1 MANGRLDTTHIDLGT
16 LDPNYVL
23 GLQTRSGLNVAD
35 LISRLSAELQVLN
48 GGLDPLIADLVYPTT
63 ATQAGAPTEVRG
75 FEARK
80 RGEHT
85 PGRPQ
90 YGERTLN
97 HMLPIDPWEISIG
110 YTEEKLKTIKL
121 AEFDAQNRGLRAA
134 WEKLYRQQTLI
145 RLFGNAEVPVSQS
158 TATSPGFAG
167 SGTGTNVFAGL
178 FPDNQALPAGYSH
191 YLRDVIAN
199 IGPMTLAGVKLL
211 RRWYRGPF
219 DLIASAAVI
228 DAITALPTPTF
239 VPAGSILVR
248 PGQGTAEALV
258 DAGVYVGVL
267 HGDIRIHQPLQD
279 TTDSAWALYKTG
291 GPLNVTNPLAWRY
304 DDLYG
309 RDVTVESREMYP
321 LADANS
327 VQNFGI
333 GVNNRTAA
341 VLGSIGTGTTYVPPT
356 I

>member
-167 SGTGTNVFAGL
+167 SGTGTNVFAGM
-178 FPDNQALPAGYSH
+178 FPDNQSLPAGYSH
-191 YLRDVIAN
+191 YLRDTIAN
-199 IGPMTLAGVKLL
+199 ISAMTLTGVKLL

-228 DAITALPTPTF
+228 DAIAALPSPAF
-239 VPAGSILVR
+239 VPAGSVLVR

-291 GPLNVTNPLAWRY
+291 GPLSVTNPLAWRY

-309 RDVTVESREMYP
+309 RDVVVESRAMYP